1 HGTDYGRVLAAF
13 ELGDHEPDFE
23 TRLHELGY
31 ECHDESN
38 NPAFRPGNRQRGRT
52 CIKVDTAFWLYQA
65 GGQFANRRFLR
76 RRQFGFD
83 LM

>member
-1 HGTDYGRVLAAF
+1 MNNCAIAIVHQVI
-13 ELGDHEPDFE
+13 GDNEIIGHHRKFIH
-23 TRLHELGY
+23 RNQL
-31 ECHDESN
+31 
-38 NPAFRPGNRQRGRT
+38 PGDRQRGST

-83 LM
+83 LMRGFVRHASR